1 MIRRIT
7 FGFHSW
13 RDTMESGQICIRSR
27 HAQYDQRKQSQG
39 RGNDMYATVR
49 LKGQRSVVTKDAS
62 KTVEKPTKKAAGK
75 IKAPLEAK
83 PGKPPER
90 R

>member
-1 MIRRIT
+1 
-7 FGFHSW
+7 
-13 RDTMESGQICIRSR
+13 
-27 HAQYDQRKQSQG
+27 
-39 RGNDMYATVR
+39 MYATVR

-75 IKAPLEAK
+75 MKAPLETK